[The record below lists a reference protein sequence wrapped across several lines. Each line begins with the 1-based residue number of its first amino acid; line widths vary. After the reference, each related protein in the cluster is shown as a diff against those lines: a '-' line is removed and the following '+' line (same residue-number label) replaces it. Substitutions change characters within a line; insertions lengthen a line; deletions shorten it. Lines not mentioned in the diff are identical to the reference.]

1 MIQNPGVEHKREEVK
16 VEMTEEQIAQM
27 VLRRLQDEKIAN
39 SREQSGR
46 MKDPNFEKE
55 EKAAQD
61 ALRRLQDSKIKK

>member
-1 MIQNPGVEHKREEVK
+1 
-16 VEMTEEQIAQM
+16 MTEEQIAQM